1 MLENEHVR
9 RDFRR
14 ILEQQPD
21 IGAAN
26 IISKLF
32 LEPPNIFDPKP
43 GTRLKPAVL
52 IGLIYIALM
61 AATCAAFN
69 LR

>member
-1 MLENEHVR
+1 MVENDRVCS
-9 RDFRR
+9 DFRR

-21 IGAAN
+21 VGYAK
-26 IISKLF
+26 IISKWF
-32 LEPPNIFDPKP
+32 FEPPIVFDPNS
-43 GTRLKPAVL
+43 GTRLKPTVI

-69 LR
+69 LK